1 MATIK
6 QYLKD
11 IINPNTDA
19 SAKRFVTLFLVFHFV
34 VTAFL
39 VTFFVFYLI
48 LFTPKGSVNPLLVS
62 LLSDILETDKWVMLG
77 GLGFITAEGL
87 TQIIV
92 RKYTKVSSLYGDAD
106 ASNAPIINKEG
117 ENLGTDI

>member
-1 MATIK
+1 MATVRA
-6 QYLKD
+6 YLKD

-87 TQIIV
+87 TKIV
-92 RKYTKVSSLYGDAD
+92 VQKYTKAPSMYGDVD
-106 ASNAPIINKEG
+106 ITDKPITNEEG
-117 ENLGTDI
+117 KVIGTDI